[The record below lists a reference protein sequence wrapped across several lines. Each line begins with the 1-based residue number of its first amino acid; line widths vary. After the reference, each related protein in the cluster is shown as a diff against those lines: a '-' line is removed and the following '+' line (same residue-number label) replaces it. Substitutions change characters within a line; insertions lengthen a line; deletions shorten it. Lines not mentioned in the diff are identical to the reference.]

1 MDEHRSPGFALAPL
15 SAAVLGGL
23 ALMPGAAVATEQGKA
38 TDKVIF
44 NDIFLAPDE
53 RIVDLS
59 LFNEEN
65 PLVPGDYR
73 ADIRLNGKLTLR
85 RDVRVARDAAG
96 EPLVC
101 VDREM
106 LEQVGVD
113 LDGLDS
119 AARLLLDQTAP
130 CADLAALIENAS
142 ATFDMGALRLDLSVP
157 QASLRRNAR
166 GYVSPELWDS
176 GVTAGILGYNLNAT
190 RSENRSGNTDSLYTG
205 LDSGINL
212 GDWRVRHNG
221 SLTWQDGSGQDYQA
235 LNTYVQRDI
244 TALKSQLT
252 LGETSSSGELFDS
265 VPFTGVQLASDDR
278 MKPHSQ
284 RGYAPVIQGIART
297 NARVQVRQF
306 GNLVLETTVAPG
318 AFVIDDLN
326 AMGYGGDLE
335 VTVLEADGSEQRFFV
350 PYASVAQLLRPGAR
364 RYNLS
369 AGRLRNESLKDEPY
383 FAQGT
388 LQQGL
393 SNLVT
398 AYGGAQASEDFM
410 ALMAGSAYS
419 TAVGAL
425 AIDLTQAQARLAS
438 GDRNGRSLRMTYNK
452 NLAQSG
458 TNIAIAAYRFS
469 TENYMDL
476 ATAARIRDDEQRG
489 YAARALGRTRSRLS
503 ATVSQDL
510 GDWGRVTFNGIAQ
523 NYWNLPGNDLQYQFS
538 YARQIR
544 GIGLSV
550 TGTRTT
556 SRDSGTDNNLLLSLS
571 APLDFGGR
579 ASRQYVSASYSRG
592 SDGRHNER
600 ASLSGIAGEDSQYTY
615 SVSGSRDS
623 STRSVSPSVSGR
635 YAAPY
640 ASASGS
646 LSRGKGY
653 KSASLGLSGS
663 IVAHPRGITLSPQ
676 NGDTIAVVVAPGASG
691 ARLTGRSNLRLD
703 RSGQAVLPFLQ
714 PYEMN
719 EVGIDPR
726 GSSLD
731 VELAETSRQVAPR
744 AGAVVLLE
752 YETSRGRAVLLRATL
767 ADGTPVPFGANV
779 QDDYGQNIGMVGQ
792 DGQLYARVA
801 EGTGYAQVRWGQGS
815 EQQCR
820 VTLPEAAN
828 DLDMQEVL
836 CAR

>member
-1 MDEHRSPGFALAPL
+1 MDDQRTPRFALAPL
-15 SAAVLGGL
+15 SVAVLGGL
-23 ALMPGAAVATEQGKA
+23 SLLPGSLVQAEEKTPGR
-38 TDKVIF
+38 VIF
-44 NDIFLAPDE
+44 NDIFLAPED

-59 LFNEEN
+59 QFEEEN

-96 EPLVC
+96 QPLVC

-106 LEQVGVD
+106 LDLVGVD
-113 LDGLDS
+113 LDRLDD
-119 AARLLLDQTAP
+119 AARRLLEATSP
-130 CADLAALIENAS
+130 CTDLTALIENAS
-142 ATFDMGALRLDLSVP
+142 ATFDMGALRLDLSIP

-166 GYVSPELWDS
+166 GYVSPELWER
-176 GVTAGILGYNLNAT
+176 GVTAGMLGYNLSAT
-190 RSENRSGNTDSLYTG
+190 RSQTRSGNSNSVYTG
-205 LDSGINL
+205 LDAGLNL
-212 GDWRVRHNG
+212 GDWRLRHNG
-221 SLTWQDGSGQDYQA
+221 SLSWQDRNGSDYQA
-235 LNTYVQRDI
+235 LNTYLQRDI
-244 TALKSQLT
+244 IALESQLT
-252 LGETSSSGELFDS
+252 LGETSTSGDLFDS

-278 MKPHSQ
+278 MKPHTQ

-306 GNLVLETTVAPG
+306 GNLLLETTVAPG

-335 VTVLEADGSEQRFFV
+335 VTVLEADGSEQRFSV
-350 PYASVAQLLRPGAR
+350 PYASVAQLLRPGTR
-364 RYNLS
+364 RFNLA
-369 AGRLRNESLKDEPY
+369 AGRLRNDSLKDEPY
-383 FAQGT
+383 FLQGT

-398 AYGGAQASEDFM
+398 AYGGAQASDDYM

-419 TAVGAL
+419 TSIGAM
-425 AIDLTQAQARLAS
+425 AIDLTQAQARLPS
-438 GDRNGRSLRMTYNK
+438 GDHNGQSLRLTYNK
-452 NLAQSG
+452 NLVQSG

-476 ATAARIRDDEQRG
+476 NAAAQQRDAEQHG
-489 YAARALGRTRSRLS
+489 YVDRSYGRLRSRLS

-510 GDWGRVTFNGIAQ
+510 GDWGRVTFNGITQ
-523 NYWNLPGNDLQYQFS
+523 NYWNRTGKDLQYQFS
-538 YARQIR
+538 YSRQVR
-544 GIGLSV
+544 SVGLSV
-550 TGTRTT
+550 SGTR
-556 SRDSGTDNNLLLSLS
+556 SESKGRDAENNLLLSLS
-571 APLDFGGR
+571 MPLDFGGSG
-579 ASRQYVSASYSRG
+579 SRQYLSAGYSRS

-600 ASLSGIAGEDSQYTY
+600 ASLSGVAGEDSQYSY
-615 SVSGSRDS
+615 SVSSSRDS
-623 STRSVSPSVSGR
+623 STRRVSPSVSGR
-635 YAAPY
+635 YAGPY

-646 LSRGKGY
+646 MSQGKGY
-653 KSASLGLSGS
+653 KSASAGLNGS
-663 IVAHPRGITLSPQ
+663 IVAHPRGVTFGQQS
-676 NGDTIAVVVAPGASG
+676 GETMAVVVAPGAGG
-691 ARLTGRSNLRLD
+691 ARLTGRTNLRLD
-703 RSGQAVLPFLQ
+703 RSGQALLPYLQ

-719 EVGIDPR
+719 TVGIDPR
-726 GSSLD
+726 GSSLN

-767 ADGTPVPFGANV
+767 AGGTPVPFGANV
-779 QDDYGQNIGMVGQ
+779 LDDYGQNIGMVGQ